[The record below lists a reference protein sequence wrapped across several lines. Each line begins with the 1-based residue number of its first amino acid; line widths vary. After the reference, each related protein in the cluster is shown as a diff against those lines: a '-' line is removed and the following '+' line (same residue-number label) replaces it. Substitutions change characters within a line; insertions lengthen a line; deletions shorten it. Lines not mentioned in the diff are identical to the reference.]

1 MLVLSR
7 KVGERI
13 LIGDNI
19 AVTVV
24 RLAQGG
30 VRLGIEAPHDMVVVR
45 EELKV
50 AADEANAV
58 GSEKFAKTRP

>member
-7 KVGERI
+7 KKSQRI

-24 RLAQGG
+24 QIGNG
-30 VRLGIEAPHDMVVVR
+30 TVRIGIEAPRDVNVIR
-45 EELKV
+45 DELLEIAQDQPQGASNV
-50 AADEANAV
+50 E
-58 GSEKFAKTRP
+58 